1 MGLRWQLVPHG
12 RGQEESAQIV
22 RSDLFPLEKRNR
34 IFLGRRLIVDAST
47 VRLIEGANSGIALNG
62 ASLTASC
69 TTARLQSLEEG
80 GLGSTADDLLFGT
93 SPIRPDMYVL
103 TPLGQIYAQ
112 AACVG
117 LVYTKDRA
125 ARRPDRTAPWM
136 RESVSHVRRHMRQRW
151 IYVLRLHP
159 CVCRQ
164 LLRRPW
170 PSGTAHVHIQRGMR
184 RRMWSERLLLQITD
198 DGHS

>member
-1 MGLRWQLVPHG
+1 M
-12 RGQEESAQIV
+12 

-93 SPIRPDMYVL
+93 SPIRPGMYLL

-117 LVYTKDRA
+117 LVLRLVYTKDRA
-125 ARRPDRTAPWM
+125 AASGSYSALDAGVSFPRAPTHAPALDLRASTPSMCMQTTFTAPLAK
-136 RESVSHVRRHMRQRW
+136 RDCARTHTAGDAAADVVRT
-151 IYVLRLHP
+151 
-159 CVCRQ
+159 
-164 LLRRPW
+164 
-170 PSGTAHVHIQRGMR
+170 SAAADNG
-184 RRMWSERLLLQITD
+184 
-198 DGHS
+198 